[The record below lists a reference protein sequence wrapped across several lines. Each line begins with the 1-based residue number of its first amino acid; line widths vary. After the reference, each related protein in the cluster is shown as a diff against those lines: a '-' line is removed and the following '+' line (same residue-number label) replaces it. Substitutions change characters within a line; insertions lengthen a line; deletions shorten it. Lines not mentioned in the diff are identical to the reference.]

1 MPLRTGV
8 RLPARWRVSQ
18 CLDVVVIV
26 LSAGVAGTQGANA
39 GDVAV
44 SSATS
49 AMLVVAQAG
58 GLPPLEAFPERRGG
72 AGGAVPSLPVIPPS
86 PPPQP
91 SIELPPPQPA
101 PALREAPRFV
111 LRDVRIEGNTVF
123 DEEAI
128 HDVVSPYLGKP
139 ITTEDLEEIRR
150 RFTLLYIDRGY
161 VNSGAIIPDQ
171 NVQNGVVAFR
181 FVEGQVTDIDV
192 SGTEHFDPEYFR
204 SRLALGATSPFNV
217 ENMQREQQ
225 ILLQDP
231 LVKQLNIELQPGLV
245 PGEARLHADVLEG
258 NPYSLSLQIADD
270 QSPTVG
276 EVRGQITGTAANIL
290 GYGDILAAQYGRSQ
304 GINDGF
310 VGYSTPI
317 ASDDTRLNLRYDKNG
332 TLVITPALRALN
344 TTSSYSSIAV
354 GLSRPFY
361 RTAEQNLTLGLNL
374 ERRQAQ
380 TFLLGMPFSFTAG
393 SDNGN
398 TNVTA
403 LRFSQD
409 WLDRD
414 AEHAFAARSTLSFG
428 LPIFGA
434 TVLSGQELQA
444 PAIRAATTG
453 KFFAWF
459 GQAQYV
465 RRLFDDWE
473 AVARSALQLSNK
485 PLFPIEQFALGGLGN
500 VRGYRTYLTVTDD
513 AFLASGELRIP
524 IGKLRLPYIADTE
537 DAGTVQLIPFYD
549 YGRGWNVASPTPYP
563 PNISGVGAGLRWL
576 IGSGIIAEFYY
587 AKALRHVSVGNSLE
601 DRGIYFRVTT
611 TLY

>member
-1 MPLRTGV
+1 MPHRAAVAAALLWSIAIIPTANAAEM
-8 RLPARWRVSQ
+8 AR
-18 CLDVVVIV
+18 
-26 LSAGVAGTQGANA
+26 AGV
-39 GDVAV
+39 
-44 SSATS
+44 
-49 AMLVVAQAG
+49 
-58 GLPPLEAFPERRGG
+58 LPPPEAAPGRGG
-72 AGGAVPSLPVIPPS
+72 AAGGAIPRLPEITPA

-91 SIELPPPQPA
+91 GPELPARPTQPA
-101 PALREAPRFV
+101 PAPLSGAPQFV
-111 LRDVRIEGNTVF
+111 LRDVKIDGNTVL
-123 DEEAI
+123 DEHEI
-128 HDVVSPYLGKP
+128 HNVVAPYLGKP
-139 ITTEDLEEIRR
+139 VSIADLEEIRR
-150 RFTLLYIDRGY
+150 QLTLLYINRGFI
-161 VNSGAIIPDQ
+161 NSGATLPDQ
-171 NVQNGVVAFR
+171 NVENGVVTFR
-181 FVEGQVTDIDV
+181 FVEGRLTDIEV
-192 SGTEHFDPEYFR
+192 TGTEHFDPEYFR
-204 SRLALGATSPFNV
+204 SRLALAATTPFNV
-217 ENMQREQQ
+217 ENMQQEQQ

-231 LVKQLNIELQPGLV
+231 LVKRLNIELQPGLV
-245 PGEARLHADVLEG
+245 PGEARLNADVLEG
-258 NPYSLSLQIADD
+258 PRYSLGAAIADD

-276 EVRGQITGTAANIL
+276 GVRGQITGTAANIL

-344 TTSSYSSIAV
+344 TTSCYSSIAV

-403 LRFSQD
+403 LRWSQD

-434 TVLSGQELQA
+434 TVVSG
-444 PAIRAATTG
+444 ATTTG
-453 KFFAWF
+453 QFFSWF

-465 RRLFDDWE
+465 RRIFSDWE
-473 AVARSALQLSNK
+473 VLARSALQLAGK

-500 VRGYRTYLTVTDD
+500 VRGYRTYLTVTDY
-513 AFLASGELRIP
+513 AFLASGELHIP
-524 IGKLRLPYIADTE
+524 IGKLRLPYLADTD
-537 DAGTVQLIPFYD
+537 DAGTVQIVPFYD

-576 IGSGIIAEFYY
+576 VGSGIAAEFYY
-587 AKALRHVSVGNSLE
+587 GKALRHVNVGNTIE
-601 DRGIYFRVTT
+601 DRGIYFRISAA
-611 TLY
+611 LY